1 VEKKNLNV
9 YNYYEW
15 DGTKEEVFMLGT
27 IVNSL
32 SILIGGL
39 AGSLF
44 KNKIS
49 STYNETIMKAL
60 GLSVILIGLKGALQV
75 NNVLLLIISLALGT
89 LIGEMMKIEK
99 GIENVGAWLESK
111 FSKQGGIANGFVTAT
126 LVYCVG
132 AMAIMGALE
141 SGLSNKHDI
150 LYAKSLLD
158 GISAIIFSSSLGIGV
173 CFSAISVFIYQG
185 IITLTASLMKQFLIA
200 SVINEMSAIGGLLIV
215 AIGANML
222 DIKRIKVGNMLPAI
236 FMPLLYY
243 IFKSIIGF

>member
-1 VEKKNLNV
+1 
-9 YNYYEW
+9 
-15 DGTKEEVFMLGT
+15 MLGT

-39 AGSLF
+39 VGSLF

-49 STYNETIMKAL
+49 NAYNETIMKAL
-60 GLSVILIGLKGALQV
+60 GLSVILIGLKSALQV
-75 NNVLLLIISLALGT
+75 NNILLLIICLTLGT
-89 LIGEMMKIEK
+89 LIGEMMKIERC
-99 GIENVGAWLESK
+99 IENIGAFLERR
-111 FSKQGGIANGFVTAT
+111 FSKQKGLANGFVTAS

-132 AMAIMGALE
+132 AMAIMGSLE
-141 SGLSNKHDI
+141 SGLTNNHSI

-200 SVINEMSAIGGLLIV
+200 SVVNEMSAIGGLLIV

-243 IFKSIIGF
+243 IVKTVIGF

>member
-1 VEKKNLNV
+1 
-9 YNYYEW
+9 
-15 DGTKEEVFMLGT
+15 MLGT

-32 SILIGGL
+32 SILVGGL
-39 AGSLF
+39 VGSLF

-49 STYNETIMKAL
+49 SAYNETIMKAL
-60 GLSVILIGLKGALQV
+60 GLSVILIGLKSALEV
-75 NNVLLLIISLALGT
+75 NNILLLIICLTLGT
-89 LIGEMMKIEK
+89 LIGEIMKIGK
-99 GIENVGAWLESK
+99 GIENIGAWLEGK
-111 FSKQGGIANGFVTAT
+111 FSKQNGLSNGFVTAS

-132 AMAIMGALE
+132 AMSIMGSLE
-141 SGLSNKHDI
+141 SGLTNNHSI

-200 SVINEMSAIGGLLIV
+200 SVVNEMSAIGGLLIV

-236 FMPLLYY
+236 FLPLIYY
-243 IFKSIIGF
+243 IFKSIFGF

>member
-1 VEKKNLNV
+1 
-9 YNYYEW
+9 
-15 DGTKEEVFMLGT
+15 MLGT
-27 IVNSL
+27 IVNAL
-32 SILIGGL
+32 SILGGGL
-39 AGSLF
+39 TGSLF

-75 NNVLLLIISLALGT
+75 NDILLLIISLTLGT
-89 LIGEMMKIEK
+89 LMGEMLKIER
-99 GIENVGAWLESK
+99 GIEKIGALLESK
-111 FSKQGGIANGFVTAT
+111 FSKQGGLANGFITAS

-132 AMAIMGALE
+132 AMAIMGSLE

-150 LYAKSLLD
+150 LYAKSLID
-158 GISAIIFSSSLGIGV
+158 GITAIIFSSSLGIGV

-185 IITLTASLMKQFLIA
+185 IITLTASLMKQFLIT
-200 SVINEMSAIGGLLIV
+200 SVVNEMSAIGGLLIV

-222 DIKRIKVGNMLPAI
+222 DIKRIKVGNMLPSI

>member
-1 VEKKNLNV
+1 
-9 YNYYEW
+9 
-15 DGTKEEVFMLGT
+15 MLGT

-32 SILIGGL
+32 AILVGGFT
-39 AGSLF
+39 GSLF
-44 KNKIS
+44 RNKIS
-49 STYNETIMKAL
+49 SAYNETIMKAL

-75 NNVLLLIISLALGT
+75 NNILLLIISLTVGT
-89 LIGEMMKIEK
+89 LIGEIMKIEK
-99 GIENVGAWLESK
+99 GIENIGIWLEHK
-111 FSKQGGIANGFVTAT
+111 FSNQKGLAKGFVTAS

-141 SGLSNKHDI
+141 SGLTNNHDI

-158 GISAIIFSSSLGIGV
+158 GISSIIFSSSLGIGV

-185 IITLTASLMKQFLIA
+185 IITLTASFMKPYLIP
-200 SVINEMSAIGGLLIV
+200 SVVNEMSAIGGLLIV

-222 DIKRIKVGNMLPAI
+222 EIKRIKVGNMLPAI
-236 FMPLLYY
+236 FLPLLYY